1 MTFEPAEELREM
13 VKDLDTNAE
22 DVYQTKHNGTLSETR
37 TTPSPRGGVA
47 QHEKP
52 LWKTMLL
59 FLIPLMISNAL
70 QSIGQLVGSI
80 LLGRWIGVEALAAVS
95 AFFPIFFLLL
105 SFVIGI
111 GSGSSILIGQAYGA
125 QDEERIK
132 AIIGTSLTFTFVI
145 GLVLAIAGGI
155 FTWDVLQMVGTPE
168 NVLATSVHFARV
180 MFLSMPL
187 LFLYFVYTTLM
198 RGTGDSKTPL
208 YFLIL
213 STGLNLGFLP
223 ILIKGWLGLPV
234 LGVNGSAYANLAS
247 TVLTFVIMV
256 IYLNVK
262 KHPLRIDKAALHHL
276 MPRTQLVRQLLRLGI
291 PGSVQMILVSLAEIA
306 VITFVNHFG
315 SNATAAYGAV
325 NQVASYVQMPAISI
339 SISVSIFAA
348 QMIGANRMDKLNQVV
363 KTGLILNYA
372 VGGILVVLVYL
383 FSRDILSWSLTS
395 QATLNI
401 AHELLVITLWSY
413 LIFGNAGIF
422 TSVMRASGTVVWP
435 TVFAVVSIWAVEVPV
450 AYVFSH
456 MTSLGIRGI
465 WIGYPAAFVVNLGMQ
480 YVYYRRIWRRKR
492 IARLAG

>member
-1 MTFEPAEELREM
+1 MTFQQEEELKEM
-13 VKDLDTNAE
+13 VNDLDTSTE
-22 DVYQTKHNGTLSETR
+22 GVFQRKQVSKLSGTGA
-37 TTPSPRGGVA
+37 TTTSHSGVPERGT
-47 QHEKP
+47 P

-125 QDEERIK
+125 KQEERIK
-132 AIIGTSLTFTFVI
+132 AIIGTSLTFTFVL
-145 GLVLAIAGGI
+145 GLVLAIVGGI
-155 FTWDVLQMVGTPE
+155 FTWDVLRLVGTPE
-168 NVLATSVHFARV
+168 NVIATSVHFARI
-180 MFLSMPL
+180 MFLGMPV

-198 RGTGDSKTPL
+198 RGTGDSRTPL

-223 ILIKGWLGLPV
+223 VLIKGWLGLPV
-234 LGVNGSAYANLAS
+234 LGVNGSAYANLVSAI
-247 TVLTFVIMV
+247 LTFVIMV
-256 IYLNVK
+256 IYLNVR
-262 KHPLRIDKAALHHL
+262 KHPLRIDRATLHHL
-276 MPRTQLVRQLLRLGI
+276 MPSANLVRQLLRLGI

-348 QMIGANRMDKLNQVV
+348 QMIGANRLDRLNQVV
-363 KTGLILNYA
+363 KTGLFLNYG
-372 VGGILVVLVYL
+372 VGGILVILVYL
-383 FSRDILSWSLTS
+383 FSHDILSWFLTS
-395 QATLNI
+395 HSTLHI
-401 AHELLVITLWSY
+401 AHELLMITLWSY

-422 TSVMRASGTVVWP
+422 SSVMRASGTVVWP
-435 TVFAVVSIWAVEVPV
+435 TVLSVVSIWAIEVPV
-450 AYVFSH
+450 AYILSH
-456 MTSLGIRGI
+456 MTPLGIRGI
-465 WIGYPAAFVVNLGMQ
+465 WIGYPAAFLVNLGFQ
-480 YVYYRRIWRRKR
+480 YLYYRRIWKSKR
-492 IARLAG
+492 ISRLVG